1 MAVGAASQR
10 AARVDPPW
18 HPERHAHSSRR
29 VAGARVSARIPT
41 PAVDAVVQRLLA
53 SPQRT
58 ARAATGERH
67 VASAAAWHLR
77 ALGYRVTV
85 APVPR
90 RDGGGWQITAMA
102 AEVAS

>member
-1 MAVGAASQR
+1 M
-10 AARVDPPW
+10 
-18 HPERHAHSSRR
+18 
-29 VAGARVSARIPT
+29 T
-41 PAVDAVVQRLLA
+41 AVDDCVRRLLA
-53 SPQRT
+53 SER
-58 ARAATGERH
+58 RVVRVVRVATGERH